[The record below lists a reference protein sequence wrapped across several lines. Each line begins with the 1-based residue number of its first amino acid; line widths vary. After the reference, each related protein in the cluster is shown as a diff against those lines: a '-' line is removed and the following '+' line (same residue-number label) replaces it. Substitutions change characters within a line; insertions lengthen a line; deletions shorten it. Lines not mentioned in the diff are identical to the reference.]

1 MTTPKPPWQDDLEA
15 DEQNPYIEAV
25 MDFVVLLLVA
35 VFAIICAGIVYELA
49 QPWVSAVIAEWSF
62 VP

>member
-1 MTTPKPPWQDDLEA
+1 MDDDDYLA
-15 DEQNPYIEAV
+15 AARDWVQ
-25 MDFVVLLLVA
+25 LLLIA